1 MLDIWASKSLVP
13 SLQRAV
19 EGPEVARQLIHAA
32 QLTATAFLRTP
43 EQGDGCRL
51 LLHRR
56 FDELT
61 LGRLH
66 VNVEHVFVVVH
77 HVHAVDGAAAEAA
90 VGAPVPVYRLG
101 NGLPALEDHVA
112 VPVVE
117 AEVGRLLV
125 AGGLRAGR
133 VQQGLQLLAPGLE
146 KTRVKK

>member
-1 MLDIWASKSLVP
+1 MPDIWASKPLVP

-19 EGPEVARQLIHAA
+19 EGPEVARQLIHAG
-32 QLTATAFLRTP
+32 QLSATAFLRAP
-43 EQGDGCRL
+43 VQANRGRL
-51 LLHRR
+51 LLYCR

-66 VNVEHVFVVVH
+66 VNVEHVLVVVH

-90 VGAPVPVYRLG
+90 VGAPVLVYRLG

-125 AGGLRAGR
+125 AGGRRAGR
-133 VQQGLQLLAPGLE
+133 VPPGRQLLAPGLE